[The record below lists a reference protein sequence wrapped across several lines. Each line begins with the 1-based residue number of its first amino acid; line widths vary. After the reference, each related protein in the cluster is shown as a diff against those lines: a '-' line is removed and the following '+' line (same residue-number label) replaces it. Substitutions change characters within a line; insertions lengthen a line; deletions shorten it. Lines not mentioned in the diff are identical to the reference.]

1 MQNILI
7 TGANRGIGFEL
18 TRQFLQQGDSHIF
31 AACRSPGTATQLNE
45 LAQKHSDNLTVLQM
59 DINDEAA
66 IDAAVK
72 QIAVTAGALDVL
84 INNAGV
90 FPKGDHPTRD
100 LGRLSKDHVSE
111 VLTTNAVSPL
121 IVTQACHHL
130 LKKGKNSRVVMISS
144 GLGSILAARGGS
156 YAYRMSKAAMNM
168 AARVLA
174 YDDAMAGITTITT
187 HPGWV
192 QTDMGGSAADITPE
206 QSASGLHTLIS
217 RLTLKPTTANSICTT
232 AESWIGDREI

>member
-1 MQNILI
+1 MQEILI

-18 TRQFLQQGDSHIF
+18 TRQFLQQGDPHIF
-31 AACRSPGTATQLNE
+31 AACRSPAKATQLNE
-45 LAQKHSDNLTVLQM
+45 LVEKHSDNLTVLQM
-59 DINDEAA
+59 DINDESS

-72 QIAVTAGALDVL
+72 EIAGKAGALDVL
-84 INNAGV
+84 INNAGI
-90 FPKGDHPTRD
+90 FPKGDHPSRTMGQMSIEAVGD
-100 LGRLSKDHVSE
+100 
-111 VLTTNAVSPL
+111 VLLTNAVSPL

-206 QSASGLHTLIS
+206 QSASGLRTLIN
-217 RLTLKPTTANSICTT
+217 RLTPVDNGKFYMFDGSELD
-232 AESWIGDREI
+232 W